1 MKDFNTLTLKQI
13 FLKTKPFFRKLEYR
27 FLVESTNIENAL
39 FPYKTALSE
48 ANVKINWTVSTKWTN
63 HKKRIF
69 ASNYFIFFFKILL
82 QFKNLL
88 LIRCTNDPNTQI
100 PTFYKYRSFNWQY
113 FLHVSILKCQKSAT
127 KVSKTHIAV
136 KT

>member
-1 MKDFNTLTLKQI
+1 MKILKDFNTLTLKQI

-48 ANVKINWTVSTKWTN
+48 ANVKINWIVSTKWTN

-69 ASNYFIFFFKILL
+69 ASNYFIFFSKFCFSLRISCW
-82 QFKNLL
+82 FDVPT
-88 LIRCTNDPNTQI
+88 IQI
-100 PTFYKYRSFNWQY
+100 PK
-113 FLHVSILKCQKSAT
+113 FLLFISTGVLIDSAFCMWVSLSVK
-127 KVSKTHIAV
+127 KVRQR
-136 KT
+136 